1 MRNEPSGHLLSLD
14 DQAGLKEPIKDCG
27 AAMSTVR
34 TQPELA
40 GSVALVT
47 GGGRGIGQVLARALA
62 GAGAAVGLIARTPDQ
77 LAESVQLIE
86 AAGGVAVAASADLG
100 DPEAAATA
108 VKKLRLEL
116 GPVDLLVNNAG
127 ICGPIGPAW
136 DVQEEDWWRTVEV
149 NLRSVALCSR
159 LVLPEMVARRRGRI
173 VNVTS
178 QAGVFRWPWASAYS
192 VSKAA
197 VVKYTENLGHETQR
211 HGISVFSVHPGLL
224 RIGFSVPALART
236 APANSPEGVMH
247 AWVRRELAAGRGAE
261 PHQIVELL
269 FRIATGEVDRL
280 SGRHL
285 SVHDDLN
292 TLLSRTDD
300 VLREDLYVL
309 QVRGLLTGPKN

>member
-108 VKKLRLEL
+108 VKKLRLRAWPRRPAGEQRRDLRTDRTGL
-116 GPVDLLVNNAG
+116 GCPGGGLVAH
-127 ICGPIGPAW
+127 
-136 DVQEEDWWRTVEV
+136 
-149 NLRSVALCSR
+149 
-159 LVLPEMVARRRGRI
+159 RRG
-173 VNVTS
+173 
-178 QAGVFRWPWASAYS
+178 QSA
-192 VSKAA
+192 
-197 VVKYTENLGHETQR
+197 
-211 HGISVFSVHPGLL
+211 
-224 RIGFSVPALART
+224 
-236 APANSPEGVMH
+236 
-247 AWVRRELAAGRGAE
+247 
-261 PHQIVELL
+261 
-269 FRIATGEVDRL
+269 
-280 SGRHL
+280 
-285 SVHDDLN
+285 
-292 TLLSRTDD
+292 
-300 VLREDLYVL
+300 
-309 QVRGLLTGPKN
+309 